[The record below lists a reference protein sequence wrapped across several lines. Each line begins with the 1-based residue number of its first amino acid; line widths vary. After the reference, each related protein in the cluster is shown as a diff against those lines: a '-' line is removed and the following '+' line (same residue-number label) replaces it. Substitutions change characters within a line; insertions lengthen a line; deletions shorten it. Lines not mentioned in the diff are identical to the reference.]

1 MGRTSRTVTSAL
13 LVLALAAITVPVG
26 INLVPVLLA
35 NEPAVVSV
43 LPAAQLAPT
52 SLSAIQGISSVSPQ
66 APLPDPAQLAKDLNT
81 ALAFDGGTFSAQVSD
96 AITGQTLY
104 SKDGEEP
111 GIPASNLK
119 LLTSAAALKSLGAT
133 TRMSTTVLAGTTPGS
148 LVLRAGGDAML
159 AEGESKPSAVMGH
172 AGLETLARE
181 TAVALA
187 KTGTAGPVTLSI
199 DDSLFSG
206 PALNPGWDIEDV
218 NAGEIAPIYP
228 MALYAGRTAPN
239 QPAPRPVDSGIAVA
253 TAFAAALEKAGV
265 ATTGTITRTSTAT
278 DNVLAKVES
287 ATVAAQVQYLL
298 VESDNYLA
306 EVMGRLVAVKEKQ
319 PGSAVGATKAV
330 RSVLT
335 GLGLSLDAVTM
346 VDNCGLALG
355 NLISAHD
362 LVKTVSLLLA
372 SEGTDVGQAVAG
384 LPIAGLNG
392 TLNGRFASAPSLSA
406 AGVVRAK
413 TGTLRTVSALS
424 GYVLN
429 AQGRLLVFSIMGNNL
444 TAGPASAIPTIDA
457 AATVLAKS

>member
-13 LVLALAAITVPVG
+13 LVLALAAVTVPVG
-26 INLVPVLLA
+26 INLVPALLA

-52 SLSAIQGISSVSPQ
+52 SLSAIQGISPVSPQ

-96 AITGQTLY
+96 AITGKTLY

-265 ATTGTITRTSTAT
+265 ATTGTITRTSTST
-278 DNVLAKVES
+278 ENVLAKVES
-287 ATVAAQVQYLL
+287 ATVAEQVQYLL
-298 VESDNYLA
+298 IESDNYLA

-384 LPIAGLNG
+384 LPIAGLSG
-392 TLNGRFASAPSLSA
+392 TLNGRFATAPSLSA